1 VPIEK
6 SCSIETCMEVNSLPL
21 HGGRDRQR
29 KVRLQVT
36 AWLLPRKEKL
46 PIVYTMEIILVQADR
61 EWVRFACEYR
71 SED

>member
-1 VPIEK
+1 
-6 SCSIETCMEVNSLPL
+6 MEVNSLPL

-61 EWVRFACEYR
+61 EWVRFARGYR